1 MSPLNATT
9 KYGVC
14 RYNHRPYGGYDYTPK
29 DVSCTIIIFRHWTV
43 LDPAKGPC
51 IFGDLDSSD
60 DSCSFRDIL
69 LQLYGEKSNQ
79 STILLRGECG
89 HCRAWQNIL
98 ASQNAA
104 PGFLGHDIVLD
115 EGDQSMAVELA
126 RRIHG
131 QSITI
136 SEYQIRKW
144 TPKVAKLMRI
154 KLYRVVKLWGCFLE
168 KVADIFRSK

>member
-1 MSPLNATT
+1 MQLW
-9 KYGVC
+9 
-14 RYNHRPYGGYDYTPK
+14 RYTAAIVWRK
-29 DVSCTIIIFRHWTV
+29 
-43 LDPAKGPC
+43 
-51 IFGDLDSSD
+51 
-60 DSCSFRDIL
+60 
-69 LQLYGEKSNQ
+69 KSNQ

-89 HCRAWQNIL
+89 HCRAWQIIL

-115 EGDQSMAVELA
+115 EGDLSMAAELA

-136 SEYQIRKW
+136 SEDQIRKW

-154 KLYRVVKLWGCFLE
+154 TMCRVVKLWGCSLE
-168 KVADIFRSK
+168 KVADIFRNK